1 MGITQKEIARA
12 LGISLITVS
21 RTLNNT
27 GYVSPGMR
35 KKITEYAQKQSYIPN
50 RASRSLVRK
59 EPRIIGVFSSA
70 TPEYFWTDI
79 QKGTALAAGQIHYFN
94 YRVHFYNVPDFD
106 TRYFKRLLKREIKKG
121 LSAAAFANIW
131 LFDMEAIF
139 NIADTEGIPWILY
152 NVDAPGSKRLCYIG
166 TDYPAGGR
174 LAANFIGKA
183 LDIKT
188 NGTVLVIN
196 IREDADRL
204 VWPDINAL
212 RSQGFTDKMNE
223 CYPCVKCH
231 VEHINSLPPLRDS
244 QSQIRNILT
253 RYQGKADAVY
263 FIPALNTP
271 FLHELERLDY
281 RNAITVLH
289 DIEASSLQGLRS
301 GLLTAAVYQDP
312 VLQGYRSVKTLES
325 ILESKDR
332 SRRQDIKIAHSL
344 IFRENIEF
352 LDNFSWLEK

>member
-27 GYVSPGMR
+27 GYVSPEMR
-35 KKITEYAQKQSYIPN
+35 KKITEYAQRQSYIPN

-70 TPEYFWTDI
+70 TPEYFWTDV
-79 QKGTALAAGQIHYFN
+79 QKGTALAAGQIRYFN
-94 YRVHFYNVPDFD
+94 YKVHFYTIPDFD

-139 NIADTEGIPWILY
+139 NLADTEGIPWILY

-166 TDYPAGGR
+166 TDYLAGGR

-183 LDIKT
+183 LNIKT

-196 IREDADRL
+196 IIEDAGRR

-212 RSQGFTDKMNE
+212 RGQGFIDNMNA
-223 CYPCVKCH
+223 CYPRVKCH
-231 VEHINSLPPLRDS
+231 VEHISSLPPLRDS

-263 FIPALNTP
+263 FIPALNTL
-271 FLHELERLDY
+271 FLNELERLDY
-281 RNAITVLH
+281 SNAITVLH
-289 DIEASSLQGLRS
+289 DIDRSSLQGLRS

-312 VLQGYRSVKTLES
+312 VLQGYTSVKTLES
-325 ILESKDR
+325 ILESEDR